1 MSTATGRK
9 RRWADHEPDQA
20 LSQALIALC
29 GDAGDRTVE
38 ASSLGRLPLTLL
50 NRPRETQR
58 AVSIVG
64 DILTA
69 ASKAS
74 ELSNRAVQARRER
87 RDRAAAHFD
96 GIAATV
102 EEVVD
107 ILRSD
112 GFPAAA
118 CERLHQQAVGLPA
131 ATEDVIGHTD
141 AHDLA
146 DLLDRAHG
154 VRQLAYELDDNADRA
169 RELIRLER
177 AAGMLRGVADNLRAA
192 A

>member
-1 MSTATGRK
+1 LFRQGRGDVVVTALTPLK
-9 RRWADHEPDQA
+9 R
-20 LSQALIALC
+20 
-29 GDAGDRTVE
+29 
-38 ASSLGRLPLTLL
+38 LG
-50 NRPRETQR
+50 ETQNG
-58 AVSIVG
+58 VSIIG

-74 ELSNRAVQARRER
+74 ELSGRAAEARRER
-87 RDRAAAHFD
+87 RDRAADHFD

-102 EEVVD
+102 QQVAD
-107 ILRSD
+107 ALRSG
-112 GFPAAA
+112 GFPASA
-118 CERLHQQAVGLPA
+118 CERLHQQAIGLPG
-131 ATEDVIGHTD
+131 ATKDVIGQED

-146 DLLDRAHG
+146 ELLDRAHG
-154 VRQLAYELDDNADRA
+154 VRQLAYELHDNADRE

>member
-1 MSTATGRK
+1 VQSR
-9 RRWADHEPDQA
+9 PDVN
-20 LSQALIALC
+20 
-29 GDAGDRTVE
+29 GVT
-38 ASSLGRLPLTLL
+38 
-50 NRPRETQR
+50 
-58 AVSIVG
+58 
-64 DILTA
+64 
-69 ASKAS
+69 
-74 ELSNRAVQARRER
+74 ARRLTSTGSQPPLKKWSTYCGQTAFPR
-87 RDRAAAHFD
+87 PPVSDC
-96 GIAATV
+96 TSK
-102 EEVVD
+102 
-107 ILRSD
+107 RSD
-112 GFPAAA
+112 S
-118 CERLHQQAVGLPA
+118 PA